1 MMITA
6 AQLYY
11 ITHVYPERITHIEAL
26 EEYERDVKTEDDRSY
41 WEAAATTIN
50 ELTT

>member
-6 AQLYY
+6 AQVYY
-11 ITHVYPERITHIEAL
+11 IAHVYPEKITHAEAS
-26 EEYERDVKTEDDRSY
+26 EVYERDVKTKDDRSY
-41 WEAAATTIN
+41 WEAAANVIN